1 MPNPTPREQLLNV
14 IAGRSAHGHSS
25 GKPSIA
31 FPIGSDVIEPV
42 SVAAGLLLTAF
53 YAQSFKP
60 EALDRLSSVLLR
72 KFACHVVRRGKAY
85 AKSADIL
92 TDAAT
97 VARYLERRLH
107 LVTGAMGYSG
117 YLRTAQMFERDEFMI
132 VEDHERALQ
141 ILERAHARANV
152 PVPPVVWQDGALRL
166 HRLTTPVHV
175 YDEGRAFDNC
185 LGAHF
190 AHHLNP
196 ATVAYP
202 RDLELLTYYRRMR
215 TQPFQILSL
224 RRAGLRIGCFSLLW
238 GVMQESQV
246 AQRPCRLSDNQITT
260 VARWATGRYCG
271 PGALARD
278 ELLPIIS
285 GPGDGDGAPLGGSV
299 NGSGARPVAAEL
311 RSFPPQ
317 LPMRLAGHQQQPDN
331 GRRIAGGSSL
341 S

>member
-1 MPNPTPREQLLNV
+1 MTNPTPRDQLLNV
-14 IAGRSAHGHSS
+14 IKGRTAYGDSS
-25 GKPSIA
+25 TKPPIT
-31 FPIGSDVIEPV
+31 FPNGSDVIEPV
-42 SVAAGLLLTAF
+42 SVAAGLLLTTF

-92 TDAAT
+92 NDAAT

-107 LVTGAMGYSG
+107 LVTGAMGYSW

-141 ILERAHARANV
+141 ILERDHAKVCV
-152 PVPPVVWQDGALRL
+152 PVPPVVWQDGVLRL
-166 HRLTTPVHV
+166 HRLTTPLHV

-215 TQPFQILSL
+215 AQPFQILSL

-246 AQRPCRLSDNQITT
+246 AQRSCSLSDNPIIP
-260 VARWATGRYCG
+260 VARWATGRYRG

-278 ELLPIIS
+278 ELLPIFS
-285 GPGDGDGAPLGGSV
+285 GPGDGDGAPAGGSA
-299 NGSGARPVAAEL
+299 NGSGARPVAADL

-317 LPMRLAGHQQQPDN
+317 LPMALAGHQQRPGN
-331 GRRIAGGSSL
+331 GRLIAGGSSL